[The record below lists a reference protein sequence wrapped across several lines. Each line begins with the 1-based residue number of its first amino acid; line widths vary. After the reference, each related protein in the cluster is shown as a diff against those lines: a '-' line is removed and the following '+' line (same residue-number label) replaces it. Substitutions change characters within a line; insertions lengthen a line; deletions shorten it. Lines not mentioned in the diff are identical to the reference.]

1 VSLLPKASLRIAQ
14 NRAAAARA
22 DGLVPRE
29 HFRQN
34 VDVKFLSLQRPRI
47 DEITDLPGICLLY
60 MLPFKNYQTQDS
72 VLFAC
77 SGAVFS

>member
-1 VSLLPKASLRIAQ
+1 VSLLPKASLRVAQ

-22 DGLVPRE
+22 DGMVPRK
-29 HFRQN
+29 HFCQN
-34 VDVKFLSLQRPRI
+34 VDVKFFSLQRPRI
-47 DEITDLPGICLLY
+47 DEITGLPGICLLY